1 MRRFREVFAL
11 AALLAAGCA
20 KTPIVMPEAA
30 TPPARATAPAAVS
43 PAAPV
48 PAPVSASGAAPFT
61 DRELTDELRR
71 QGIGTSS
78 SSAAAGSRSGG
89 GSSSDALPEIK
100 ETPRGVV
107 ITLPQAYFEFDR
119 ADLDPAARLVVERM
133 AYVLNHPRAL
143 TRIVVLEGHAD
154 AIGTEAYNLALSR
167 RRAETV
173 ARELI
178 AQGLRQGRVTVAAY
192 GASRPV
198 APNRLPDGTDNPAGR
213 AQNRRVEAVIR
224 Q

>member
-1 MRRFREVFAL
+1 V
-11 AALLAAGCA
+11 GCA
-20 KTPIVMPEAA
+20 KTPVVTPEV
-30 TPPARATAPAAVS
+30 APTVAGVPLQAV
-43 PAAPV
+43 PV
-48 PAPVSASGAAPFT
+48 PVPGRSAVPGSPPSPDPPAAPFT
-61 DRELTDELRR
+61 DRELTEELRR
-71 QGIGTSS
+71 QGLGASTAGG
-78 SSAAAGSRSGG
+78 AASRSGG
-89 GSSSDALPEIK
+89 RSANEELPEIK
-100 ETPRGVV
+100 ETPRGIV
-107 ITLPQAYFEFDR
+107 ITLPHAYFAFDR

-143 TRIVVLEGHAD
+143 SRMIILEGHAD

-178 AQGLRQGRVTVAAY
+178 AQGLRQARVTVVAY

-198 APNRLPDGTDNPAGR
+198 APNRHPDGTDNPEGR